1 MLSRCTSWIVCLRL
15 AGAVCLTALGAFGQ
29 PPSVSNLSTRAPVG
43 TGQDI
48 LVVGFS
54 VGPGPDQ
61 TMLIRAAGPA
71 LAGFGV
77 TGVLADPRLEIFSGA
92 TRMGENDNWST
103 PVGSATTVTA
113 ADFTATG
120 AFAFPPGSRDAA
132 FLGRFG
138 PGSYSAQVSGVEAT
152 TGVALVEVYKVGVGG
167 PRLANLSTR
176 AQVGVDGEVLI
187 PGLVISP
194 GSGTRR
200 LLVRAAGPALGALG
214 VVGALADPTMRVASA
229 TGAVV
234 AANDNWGTP
243 VGALAFAA
251 PALSSAFSRTGAFAF
266 TPGSRDAALIAEFAP
281 GSYTIHVSG
290 VGNTRGVA
298 LVEIY
303 DITPAVPTSTAVDPS
318 TLTGKVMCGY
328 QGWFNGE
335 GDGANRGYNHW
346 APGGRRP
353 GPGQVNVDLWPDLTE
368 YGPNERFPTDFVHA
382 DGRPAEVFS
391 SYLRPTVLRH
401 FQWMREHGIDGVF
414 VQRFINSLRNANS
427 LRHNDAVLGH
437 CREGARVHG
446 RAYAL
451 MYDLSGLA
459 PGQAD
464 FLLADWRRLAR
475 ETALTRDAAYLQHRG
490 KPLLALWGCGFLD
503 ESTRPAL
510 DDWRRILAFLKDDP
524 EAGGLAIMLGV
535 PSFWRT
541 LTRDAI
547 PDPALLEVLQ
557 LAAVI
562 SPWSVGRYRTPAEA
576 ASHATAVW
584 QPDLLWCRERGID
597 FLPVA
602 FPGFSWSN
610 LKGAGAP
617 LDQIPRLQGRFFWSQ
632 IAAAKL
638 TGADMLYVAMFDEVD
653 EATAIFKCT
662 NQPPVGPGVSFLTYE
677 GLPTDHYLRLTGL
690 AMQVI
695 RGDLAVTTEPP
706 GR

>member
-1 MLSRCTSWIVCLRL
+1 MIAPGWKMGRRL
-15 AGAVCLTALGAFGQ
+15 AGIAFGTALAALAQ
-29 PPSVSNLSTRAPVG
+29 PPAVSNLSVRALVG
-43 TGQDI
+43 TGQDVLI
-48 LVVGFS
+48 AGFHI
-54 VGPGPDQ
+54 GPGADQ
-61 TMLIRAAGPA
+61 TMLIRATGPA

-77 TGVLADPRLEIFSGA
+77 TGVLADPKLEVFAGA
-92 TRMGENDNWST
+92 TKIGENDNWGT
-103 PVGSATTVTA
+103 PVSGATAVTP

-120 AFAFPPGSRDAA
+120 AFGLALGSRDAA
-132 FLGRFG
+132 FIARFP
-138 PGSYSAQVSGVEAT
+138 PGSYSAQVSGVNAT
-152 TGVALVEVYKVGVGG
+152 TGVALVEVYKVGAGG
-167 PRLANLSTR
+167 PGPANLSAR
-176 AQVGVDGEVLI
+176 AQVGVGADVLI

-200 LLVRAAGPALGALG
+200 LLIRAAGPALGALG
-214 VVGALADPTMRVASA
+214 VGGALADPTLRVVGAA
-229 TGAVV
+229 GAVV
-234 AANDNWGTP
+234 ATNDHWGTP
-243 VGALAFAA
+243 VGPLAFAA
-251 PALSSAFSRTGAFAF
+251 PALASAFSQSGAFAF
-266 TPGSRDAALIAEFAP
+266 APGSRDAALIAEFPP
-281 GSYTIHVSG
+281 GNYTVQVSG
-290 VGNTRGVA
+290 AGNTSGVA
-298 LVEIY
+298 VVEIY
-303 DITPAVPTSTAVDPS
+303 DVSPAAVTSTSVDAS
-318 TLTGKVMCGY
+318 SLTGKVMCGY

-353 GPGQVNVDLWPDLTE
+353 GPGRVNVDLWPDLTD
-368 YGPNERFPTDFVHA
+368 YGADERFPTDFVHA

-414 VQRFINSLRNANS
+414 VQRFIHSLRNANS
-427 LRHNDAVLGH
+427 LRHNDTVLAH

-464 FLLADWRRLAR
+464 FLIADWRRLVR
-475 ETALTRDAAYLQHRG
+475 ETALTRDAAYLHHRG

-503 ESTRPAL
+503 DSTRPTL
-510 DDWRRILAFLKDDP
+510 DDWRKILAFLKDDP
-524 EAGGLAIMLGV
+524 DAGGLSIMLGV

-541 LTRDAI
+541 QTRDAI
-547 PDPALLEVLQ
+547 PDPALHAVLQ
-557 LAAVI
+557 LADVI

-576 ASHATAVW
+576 ASHATTVW
-584 QPDLLWCRERGID
+584 QPDLLWCRARGLD

-610 LKGAGAP
+610 LKGAGTP

-632 IAAAKL
+632 VTAAKL

-662 NQPPVGPGVSFLTYE
+662 DQPPVGTGVNFLTYE
-677 GLPTDHYLRLTGL
+677 GLPSDHYLRLTGL
-690 AMQVI
+690 ATQVI
-695 RGDLAVTTEPP
+695 RGDRAVTTEPP
-706 GR
+706 RR

>member
-1 MLSRCTSWIVCLRL
+1 MICLRL
-15 AGAVCLTALGAFGQ
+15 AGTLVLTTLAAFAQ
-29 PPSVSNLSTRAPVG
+29 TPSVSNLSTRAQVG
-43 TGQDI
+43 TGPDI
-48 LVVGFS
+48 LVVGFN
-54 VGPGPDQ
+54 VGPGGDQ
-61 TMLIRAAGPA
+61 LMLIRAIGPA

-77 TGVLADPRLEIFSGA
+77 TGFLADPKLEVFSG
-92 TRMGENDNWST
+92 TTKIGENDNWGT
-103 PVGSATTVTA
+103 AVGPATAVTA
-113 ADFTATG
+113 ADFAATG
-120 AFAFPPGSRDAA
+120 AFGLPAGSRDAA
-132 FLGRFG
+132 FIARFG
-138 PGSYSAQVSGVEAT
+138 PGSYSAQVSGLNTT
-152 TGVALVEVYKVGVGG
+152 TGVALVEVYKLGAGG

-176 AQVGVDGEVLI
+176 AQVGVGGDVLI
-187 PGLVISP
+187 PGLFVSP
-194 GSGTRR
+194 GAGTRR
-200 LLVRAAGPALGALG
+200 LLIRAAGPALGGLG
-214 VVGALADPTMRVASA
+214 VEGALADPTMRVFGAA
-229 TGAVV
+229 GAVV
-234 AANDNWGTP
+234 ASNDNWGTP
-243 VGALAFAA
+243 VGSLAFAA
-251 PALSSAFSRTGAFAF
+251 PALSSAFGQNGAFAF
-266 TPGSRDAALIAEFAP
+266 APGSRDAALIAEFAP
-281 GSYTIHVSG
+281 GSYTIQVSG

-303 DITPAVPTSTAVDPS
+303 DITPNAPTSTAVDPS

-353 GPGQVNVDLWPDLTE
+353 GPGRVNVDLWPDLTE
-368 YGPNERFPTDFVHA
+368 YGATERFPTDFVHA

-414 VQRFINSLRNANS
+414 VQRFINSLRNATS

-437 CREGARVHG
+437 CREAARVHG

-464 FLLADWRRLAR
+464 FLIADWRRLAR
-475 ETALTRDAAYLQHRG
+475 ETALTRDAAYLHHRG

-503 ESTRPAL
+503 DSTRPAL
-510 DDWRRILAFLKDDP
+510 DDWRKILAFLKEDP

-557 LAAVI
+557 LADVL

-576 ASHATAVW
+576 ANHAATVL

-602 FPGFSWSN
+602 FPGFSWFN
-610 LKGAGAP
+610 LKGAGAV

-632 IAAAKL
+632 VAAAKL

-662 NQPPVGPGVSFLTYE
+662 NQPPVGAGVSFLTYE

-690 AMQVI
+690 ATRVM
-695 RGDLAVTTEPP
+695 RGDLAVTVEPP
-706 GR
+706 AR

>member
-1 MLSRCTSWIVCLRL
+1 MKFLRVV
-15 AGAVCLTALGAFGQ
+15 AAFSLTALAAFAQ
-29 PPSVSNLSTRAPVG
+29 SPSVSNLSTRAQVG

-48 LVVGFS
+48 LVVGFN
-54 VGPGPDQ
+54 VGPGGDQ
-61 TMLIRAAGPA
+61 TMLIRATGPA

-77 TGVLADPRLEIFSGA
+77 TGVLADPKLEVFSDA
-92 TRMGENDNWST
+92 TKIGENDNWST
-103 PVGSATTVTA
+103 PVGSAVAVTT

-120 AFAFPPGSRDAA
+120 AFAIPPGSRDAA
-132 FLGRFG
+132 FIARFP
-138 PGSYSAQVSGVEAT
+138 PGSYSAQVSGVGNT
-152 TGVALVEVYKVGVGG
+152 IGVALVEVYKVGTGG
-167 PRLANLSTR
+167 ARLANLSTR
-176 AQVGVDGEVLI
+176 AQVGVGGDVLI
-187 PGLVISP
+187 PGLVVSP

-200 LLVRAAGPALGALG
+200 LLVRAAGPALGGLG
-214 VVGALADPTMRVASA
+214 VVGALADPTMRVF
-229 TGAVV
+229 GAAGVVV
-234 AANDNWGTP
+234 ASNDNWGTP
-243 VGALAFAA
+243 VGPLAFAA
-251 PALSSAFSRTGAFAF
+251 PALSSTFTQNGAFAF
-266 TPGSRDAALIAEFAP
+266 SAGSRDAALIAEFAP
-281 GSYTIHVSG
+281 GNYTIQVSG
-290 VGNTRGVA
+290 VGDTRGVA
-298 LVEIY
+298 VVEIY
-303 DITPAVPTSTAVDPS
+303 DITPAAPTSTNVSPS
-318 TLTGKVMCGY
+318 SLTGKVMCGY

-368 YGPNERFPTDFVHA
+368 YGANERFPTNFIHA

-391 SYLRPTVLRH
+391 SYLRPTVMRH

-414 VQRFINSLRNANS
+414 VQRFINSLRNATS
-427 LRHNDAVLGH
+427 LRHNDTVLAH

-446 RAYAL
+446 RTYAL

-464 FLLADWRRLAR
+464 FLIADWRRLVR
-475 ETALTRDAAYLQHRG
+475 ETALTRDAAYLHHRG

-503 ESTRPAL
+503 DSTRPAL
-510 DDWRRILAFLKDDP
+510 DDWRKILAFLKDDP
-524 EAGGLAIMLGV
+524 DGGGLAIMLGV
-535 PSFWRT
+535 PTFWRT
-541 LTRDAI
+541 LTRDTI

-557 LAAVI
+557 LADVI

-576 ASHATAVW
+576 ASYAATVL

-597 FLPVA
+597 LLPVA

-610 LKGAGAP
+610 LKGAGTP

-632 IAAAKL
+632 VAAARL

-662 NQPPVGPGVSFLTYE
+662 NQPPVGAGVGFLTYE
-677 GLPTDHYLRLTGL
+677 GLPADHYLRLTGL
-690 AMQVI
+690 AAKVI
-695 RGDLAVTTEPP
+695 RGEIAVTTEPP